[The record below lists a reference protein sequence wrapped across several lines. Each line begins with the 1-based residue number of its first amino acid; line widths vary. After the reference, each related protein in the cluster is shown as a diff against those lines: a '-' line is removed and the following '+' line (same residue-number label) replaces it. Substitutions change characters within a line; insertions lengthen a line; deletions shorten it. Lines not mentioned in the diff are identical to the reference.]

1 MKKGCNHRHK
11 GIVSSKYL
19 PFKEQFFLLLASATY
34 LCTSESNKETAVVYS
49 TRF

>member
-1 MKKGCNHRHK
+1 MEKGCNYRHK

-19 PFKEQFFLLLASATY
+19 PFKEQFFLLLGYATY
-34 LCTSESNKETAVVYS
+34 LCTSESNKEAAVVHS